1 MSPRGVEGHLRHLDH
16 DGRGRGRL
24 FDLFLEL
31 FVEISSQK
39 LKFKLFA
46 AGNPIVHRQAKS
58 GTRARRVRFRAIGK
72 HERGIL
78 LACMEA
84 WREGNLDAGIFQALQ
99 KTCK

>member
-58 GTRARRVRFRAIGK
+58 GTRARRVRLPGDRETRA
-72 HERGIL
+72 RNP
-78 LACMEA
+78 A
-84 WREGNLDAGIFQALQ
+84 REYGGLEGG
-99 KTCK
+99 